1 MYNSEKIKNIL
12 YSKKNIVLL
21 GHINPDGDAVGALI
35 AFGGYLRGLSYNV
48 TLITPNEA
56 PHFLRKLKDFHTISD
71 FSKNEALLIPKI
83 EKADLIFCLDFN
95 ELDTRIGDVAMYA
108 LKNVKAQKVLID
120 HHQNPPLDLYDAA
133 VSDTNASSTC
143 YLVFKILEELG
154 ELDRIT
160 QEMAEAIYVG
170 MMTDTG
176 NFSYG
181 NLTPDLF
188 RVLSVLVEKGANPVA
203 LNSMVFNTQTESRMR
218 LMGYVLYEK
227 MEVTANGNAAYIALS
242 AGELRRFNY
251 KSGDTEGLVNLPL
264 SIADVTLSAIFIEM
278 PDCIKISLRS
288 RGADAVDVNVFAGH
302 YFVGGG
308 HKNAAGAKFF
318 GTLEDA
324 VKQFEKGID
333 ELKLEK

>member
-288 RGADAVDVNVFAGH
+288 RGADAVDVNLFARH

>member
-242 AGELRRFNY
+242 SGELRRFNY

-288 RGADAVDVNVFAGH
+288 RGEDAVDVNLFARH